1 MKARVKIIL
10 QAAISI
16 LVLSIIIVA
25 IAIFS
30 VKMITE
36 ANTREIAVLVTIFIM
51 SGDASAILSIRS
63 MIQLIKKM
71 LKEIEEIEKR
81 EEGKKE

>member
-16 LVLSIIIVA
+16 LVPSIIIVA

-36 ANTREIAVLVTIFIM
+36 ANTREIAVLVTILLM
-51 SGDASAILSIRS
+51 TGYASAILSIRS
-63 MIQLIKKM
+63 LIQLIKKM
-71 LKEIEEIEKR
+71 LKEIEEIE
-81 EEGKKE
+81 EDEKEVE